1 MVKSQ
6 RPKRQSAQSANRF
19 VGKYL
24 DVKRVHLPRTDD
36 HAVAQ
41 NYVVV
46 SEVPDEESA
55 SGAVNYHKV
64 ELTSRETRP
73 DTDNRFR
80 PWRGGRY
87 EETSNVVVD

>member
-41 NYVVV
+41 NYSSGVGGARRGVR
-46 SEVPDEESA
+46 ERRCKLPQ
-55 SGAVNYHKV
+55 SGADEQRN
-64 ELTSRETRP
+64 ETRHRQQIS
-73 DTDNRFR
+73 TLE
-80 PWRGGRY
+80 GR
-87 EETSNVVVD
+87 TI

>member
-1 MVKSQ
+1 MLSQ
-6 RPKRQSAQSANRF
+6 QTALWE
-19 VGKYL
+19 KYL

-64 ELTSRETRP
+64 KLTSRETRP